1 MCCEFLPPYSPDYNP
16 IELLFSA
23 MKYRLRHNGDYVRF
37 TMTDLPETE
46 IHSTLTEAVCDIT
59 QQDTF
64 GWYRHCGYV

>member
-23 MKYRLRHNGDYVRF
+23 MKYRLQRNGDYICF
-37 TMTDLPETE
+37 TMTELPEEE
-46 IHSTLTEAVCDIT
+46 IHSTLTEVVCDIT